1 MGMQYGTIP
10 GVDKPVSRLV
20 QGTVMIG
27 SENIERSYRLLD
39 EVFELGCR
47 RLIGAWLWTRR
58 LRANPR
64 GMDGGAGRARPSRD
78 YWQRRASQRGS
89 AAGDTVRHHG

>member
-10 GVDKPVSRLV
+10 GIDKPVSRLV
-20 QGTVMIG
+20 QGTVMIS

-47 RLIGAWLWTRR
+47 TFDYGAWLWTRR
-58 LRANPR
+58 
-64 GMDGGAGRARPSRD
+64 
-78 YWQRRASQRGS
+78 
-89 AAGDTVRHHG
+89 